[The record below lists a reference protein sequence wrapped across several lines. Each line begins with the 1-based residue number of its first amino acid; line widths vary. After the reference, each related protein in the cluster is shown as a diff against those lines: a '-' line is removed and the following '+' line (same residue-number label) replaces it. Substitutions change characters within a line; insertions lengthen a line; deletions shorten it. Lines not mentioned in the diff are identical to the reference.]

1 MFVLQGNSPQSEYQP
16 GKNPNDD
23 VMSVHEK
30 KKKKK
35 RPDDTE
41 TAGTSSVSDPSL
53 TFDVATGFIINE
65 ATGRRYRL
73 TPIN

>member
-1 MFVLQGNSPQSEYQP
+1 MFVLQGNSPQSEFQP
-16 GKNPNDD
+16 GTTPNDH

-30 KKKKK
+30 KKK

-41 TAGTSSVSDPSL
+41 AAGTSSVSDPSL